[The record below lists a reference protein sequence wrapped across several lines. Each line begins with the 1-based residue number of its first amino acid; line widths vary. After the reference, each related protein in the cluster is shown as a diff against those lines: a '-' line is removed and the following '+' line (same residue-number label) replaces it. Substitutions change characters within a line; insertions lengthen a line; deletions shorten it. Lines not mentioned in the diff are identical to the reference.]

1 MSHDSAVQ
9 PQVETVLESDAPAR
23 TPSPQG
29 HAATVTLHI
38 PGSLREFSGAEAQIP
53 FAAASVRELL
63 ALIARE
69 RPALYAGICDETG
82 RVRKHMNIFVNGK
95 HMRDREGLETP
106 LAPGDAVYAWP
117 AVSGG

>member
-1 MSHDSAVQ
+1 MADDSAVQ
-9 PQVETVLESDAPAR
+9 PRVETVRKSDAPER
-23 TPSPQG
+23 LRGEVS
-29 HAATVTLHI
+29 ATVTLHI
-38 PGSLREFSGAEAQIP
+38 PGSLREFSGAEAQIS
-53 FAAASVRELL
+53 FSAMSVRELL
-63 ALIARE
+63 SLIARE
-69 RPALYAGICDETG
+69 RPALYGGICDETG

>member
-1 MSHDSAVQ
+1 MADDSAVH
-9 PQVETVLESDAPAR
+9 PQAEAVLKSNAPA
-23 TPSPQG
+23 PQSR
-29 HAATVTLHI
+29 AATVTLHI
-38 PGSLREFSGAEAQIP
+38 PGSLREFSGAEAQIAL
-53 FAAASVRELL
+53 AAASVRELL
-63 ALIARE
+63 TLLARE